1 MNGSK
6 EIPAKDVKVFGDL
19 EQLLE
24 SKRSVNGLSNSETIK
39 MNYEKGLY
47 LYPKK
52 MPLREYER
60 IKLELQSEL
69 LKVQNWVRI
78 EGERI
83 VSIFE
88 GRDAEGKGGTIK
100 RYMEHLNPRAAHVVA
115 LEKSTE
121 REKGQWYFQ
130 RYIKQLPTEGEM
142 TFFDRSWYNRAGARA
157 RHGVLHFSRVPG
169 VSSPMSID

>member
-52 MPLREYER
+52 MPLR
-60 IKLELQSEL
+60 
-69 LKVQNWVRI
+69 
-78 EGERI
+78 
-83 VSIFE
+83 VS
-88 GRDAEGKGGTIK
+88 G
-100 RYMEHLNPRAAHVVA
+100 
-115 LEKSTE
+115 
-121 REKGQWYFQ
+121 
-130 RYIKQLPTEGEM
+130 
-142 TFFDRSWYNRAGARA
+142 
-157 RHGVLHFSRVPG
+157 
-169 VSSPMSID
+169 